1 MKAKQLSQ
9 LLLLA
14 AAGWLPLSSYAADAA
29 NCATVT
35 QSDPGW
41 TDIAATNALSGVVL
55 NALGYQQKVQNL
67 SVALAFQGLK
77 TGQVDVF
84 LGNWMPAQEPVIS
97 KFTAD
102 GAIKVLGA
110 NLPAAR
116 FTLAVP
122 DYVAAAG
129 VKDFADLQKYAD
141 KFSHKIYGIAP
152 GAPANQNLKKMLDK
166 HDFGLQNWNLVESSE
181 SGMLAQV
188 TRAVERKEWIVF
200 LGWEPHAMNTRFKL
214 TYLSGGDAYF
224 GENYGRA
231 TVNTVTRKDFATQ
244 CPNLNHFFSQL
255 KFDVALENAVITRVL
270 DKQENVNDAARAE
283 LAKRPEL
290 LKGWLEGV
298 TTRTGELAQPVV
310 EKALGL

>member
-1 MKAKQLSQ
+1 MKVKQLSQ

-298 TTRTGELAQPVV
+298 TTRTGEPAQPAV

>member
-1 MKAKQLSQ
+1 MKVKQLSQ

-214 TYLSGGDAYF
+214 AYLSGGDAYF

-298 TTRTGELAQPVV
+298 TTRTGEPAQPAV

>member
-1 MKAKQLSQ
+1 MKVKQLSQ

-166 HDFGLQNWNLVESSE
+166 HDFGLQHWNLVESSE

-298 TTRTGELAQPVV
+298 TTRTGEPAQPAV

>member
-244 CPNLNHFFSQL
+244 CPNLNHFFRQL

-298 TTRTGELAQPVV
+298 TTRTGEPAQPVV